1 MSRKHLLVGV
11 SALIAAATSL
21 AGAASA
27 QVASQIYGGGNALMG
42 PYLNQAGNCYGNPVP
57 LIVQGA
63 NLTSPTLVTITPF
76 NYTGTVPQNCAT
88 TQIAPTVQINEI
100 QSGSGTNIKAVYS
113 HSAKNFWGDT
123 VPPGGNNTPFPTVN
137 FGLSETPLG
146 TTDVTTYS
154 SGGVEQGVTFTA
166 TPGAGQYPIPAPLYG
181 NLVQFPLVIAPLA
194 IEYSSTYKKVRQA
207 DGSVVSYHFH
217 IAKPNKDHSGGLV
230 LDATTYCK
238 IFNGL
243 ITDWNQIPTT
253 LNGGAS
259 LQDPADTSTFS
270 VPLQIVGRSDSAGAT
285 STWTRHL
292 AAICP
297 GLITGN
303 QYADSATTLPSTL
316 QGPAWTSTNPNYGAG
331 SGVTDVPGKY
341 TRALQTVGVADYIEF
356 DPNNLPGPNAGDS
369 VVQGRIGYNG
379 ADTALPYVNNT
390 GNNTFGLNIVDIL
403 RVVGA
408 NPIEPSAQSSALAYS
423 ATIIPPTGVAAQSP
437 ANWVQPA
444 SKTAAVAIPSNTKA
458 YPIVGTT
465 NFLGYT
471 CYATASTTTNLIN
484 FLYWYLSSATVE
496 DTKLGILAKSG
507 SSPMPI
513 AWRSSTE
520 HTFLKSFAGTNALNL
535 HILTAGTGP
544 TSGTNSQCN
553 AITPGA

>member
-1 MSRKHLLVGV
+1 MSKKHLLVGV
-11 SALIAAATSL
+11 SAMIAAATSL

-27 QVASQIYGGGNALMG
+27 QVTTQIYAGTNALMG
-42 PYLNQAGNCYGNPVP
+42 PYMNQSGNCYGNPVQ
-57 LIVQGA
+57 LVVQGS
-63 NLTSPTLVTITPF
+63 NLTSPTLLTTTPF
-76 NYTGTVPQNCAT
+76 NYTGAVPQNCAT
-88 TQIAPTVQINEI
+88 TQIDTTVQINEI
-100 QSGSGTNIKAVYS
+100 QSGSGTNIKAIYS
-113 HSAKNFWGDT
+113 HSPKNFFGDT
-123 VPPGGNNTPFPTVN
+123 VPPGGNNTPFPDLH

-146 TTDVTTYS
+146 TTDVTTYN

-181 NLVQFPLVIAPLA
+181 NLVQFPMVIAPLA

-217 IAKPNKDHSGGLV
+217 IFKPNKDHSGGLL

-238 IFNGL
+238 IFNGQ

-253 LNGGAS
+253 LNGGVS

-297 GLITGN
+297 ALITGN

-316 QGPAWTSTNPNYGAG
+316 QGPAWTLTNPNYGAG

-341 TRALQTVGVADYIEF
+341 TRAVQTVGVADYIQF

-403 RVVGA
+403 RSGTTG
-408 NPIEPSAQSSALAYS
+408 IEPSAQSAALAYS
-423 ATIIPPTGVAAQSP
+423 ATIVPPTGANAQNP

-444 SKTAAVAIPSNTKA
+444 SKTAAVAIPSNIKA

-471 CYATASTTTNLIN
+471 CYTDAAVTTNLIK
-484 FLYWYLSSATVE
+484 FLNWYLTSTTVE

-507 SSPMPI
+507 SSPMPV
-513 AWRSSTE
+513 AWRSTTQ
-520 HTFLKSFAGTNALNL
+520 HTFLNSFASTNPLNL
-535 HILTAGTGP
+535 HILQAGTGP
-544 TSGTNSQCN
+544 ATGTNSQCH